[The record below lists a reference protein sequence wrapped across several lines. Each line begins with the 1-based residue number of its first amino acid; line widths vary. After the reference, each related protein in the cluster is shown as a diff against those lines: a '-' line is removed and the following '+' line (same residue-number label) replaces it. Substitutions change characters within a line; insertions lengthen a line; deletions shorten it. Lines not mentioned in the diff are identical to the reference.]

1 MGTIAPMAPAPS
13 AALTDRIRALAA
25 EEAPYATAL
34 RRELHTH
41 PEICYEEVRTSS
53 RIRAALDEAGI
64 AHVDGLAGG
73 TGTIAFL
80 PGKCAT
86 AVALRTDIDGL
97 PIEELGDCAWKSRT
111 AGRMHACGHD
121 GHTAIL
127 IGAARVLKRLASEE
141 TLPNPVRFLFQPAE
155 EGGAG
160 GRRMV
165 EDGAL
170 DARPEGPAPRR
181 IYGLHN
187 FPGLPLGTLAT
198 RRGALFASSDRFEI
212 DVAGCAAHAAWPH
225 QGRDPIVAASAIVL
239 ALQTIV
245 AREIDPL
252 EAGVVS
258 TTTFHSGTAT
268 NQIPAQARLQGT
280 ARALTEATRTHIERR
295 IGEIATDVA
304 RAHRC
309 EAHARYIRGY
319 PVTRNDDASVAEFER
334 VARTLLAHRSLAHME
349 APVMGGEDF
358 AFYAERIP
366 ACFYILGVEDGSWR
380 TANLHQPTFD
390 FNDAAIP
397 TGIEAMVALALAD
410 SADAA

>member
-1 MGTIAPMAPAPS
+1 MDIIEA
-13 AALTDRIRALAA
+13 IRARQRIHAGW
-25 EEAPYATAL
+25 
-34 RRELHTH
+34 RRDLQAH
-41 PEICYEEVRTSS
+41 PELAYEEHRTADFVAERLSAFGIPIVR
-53 RIRAALDEAGI
+53 
-64 AHVDGLAGG
+64 GLGRTGVVGTLQAG
-73 TGTIAFL
+73 TGKRRVGLRADMDAL
-80 PGKCAT
+80 PMREQNSFAH
-86 AVALRTDIDGL
+86 A
-97 PIEELGDCAWKSRT
+97 SRHPD
-111 AGRMHACGHD
+111 RMHACGHD

-127 IGAARVLKRLASEE
+127 IGAARVLKRLSSEGS
-141 TLPNPVRFLFQPAE
+141 LPNPVRFLFQPAE

-187 FPGLPLGTLAT
+187 FPGLPLGTIAT
-198 RRGALFASSDRFEI
+198 RRGALFAASDRFEI
-212 DVAGCAAHAAWPH
+212 DVIGCAAHAAWPH

-239 ALQTIV
+239 ALQTIA

-252 EAGVVS
+252 DAVVVS
-258 TTTFHSGTAT
+258 TTIFQSGTAT
-268 NQIPAQARLQGT
+268 NQIPAQARLKGT
-280 ARALTEATRTHIERR
+280 ARALTEATRTHIEQR
-295 IGEIATDVA
+295 IRELATDVA

-309 EAHARYIRGY
+309 EAHVRHIRGY
-319 PVTRNDDASVAEFER
+319 PVTRNDDASVTEFER
-334 VARTLLAHRSLAHME
+334 IARTMLGHHSLAHMD

-366 ACFYILGVEDGSWR
+366 ACFYILGVEDGTWR

-410 SADAA
+410 STDAA